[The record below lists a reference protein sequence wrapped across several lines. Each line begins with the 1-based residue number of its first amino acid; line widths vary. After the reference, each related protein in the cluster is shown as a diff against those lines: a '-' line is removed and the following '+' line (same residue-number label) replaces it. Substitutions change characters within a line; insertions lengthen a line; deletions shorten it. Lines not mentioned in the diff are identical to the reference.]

1 MEPINVFDY
10 EQLAQ
15 KRLPAMIWD
24 HIQGGSDDSV
34 TLHANRQAFERLR
47 LRPRVLVDVSVI
59 ETHTTVLGTPIQMP
73 ILVGPTAGHMLAHPE
88 GECAT
93 AQATEQAGTIMIV
106 SGFSSRTIEEIRA
119 STQAP
124 LWLQLYS
131 YHSLEVTGQF
141 VQRAT
146 AAGYQAIVL
155 TVDTAHLG
163 HREQDIR
170 NNFQRSR
177 FVPLAN
183 FIDNDVSETPLRHLV
198 DTWETV
204 DWLRTVTHLPIILKG
219 ILTPEDALLALQH
232 GVAGIVVSNHGG
244 RQLDGAISSIEALPD
259 IIQAVNGG
267 CEIYLDSGIRRGSDV
282 LKALALGARA
292 VLIGRPIFWG
302 LAVNGA
308 SGVYHI
314 LDLLHAE
321 LTMSMALSGRPTL
334 SSLDPSLIKMP
345 EQRI

>member
-1 MEPINVFDY
+1 MDPINLFDY

-15 KRLPAMIWD
+15 QRLPAVIWD
-24 HIQGGSDDSV
+24 HIQGGSDDSLTV
-34 TLHANRQAFERLR
+34 RANRQAFERLR

-59 ETHTTVLGTPIQMP
+59 ETHTTVLGTPIQLP

-93 AQATEQAGTIMIV
+93 AQAAEQAGTIMIV
-106 SGFSSRTIEEIRA
+106 SGFSSRTIEDIRA
-119 STQAP
+119 STQGP

-146 AAGYQAIVL
+146 AAGYQAIML

-204 DWLRTVTHLPIILKG
+204 DWLRTITHLPIILKG

-232 GVAGIVVSNHGG
+232 GVSGIVVSNHGG
-244 RQLDGAISSIEALPD
+244 RQLDGAITSIEALPD
-259 IIQAVNGG
+259 IVQAVNGG
-267 CEIYLDSGIRRGSDV
+267 CEVYLDSGIRRGSDV

-292 VLIGRPIFWG
+292 VLIGRPVFWG
-302 LAVNGA
+302 LAVNGGA
-308 SGVYHI
+308 GVHHV
-314 LDLLHAE
+314 LELLHAE
-321 LTMSMALSGRPTL
+321 LTMSMALAGRPTL

-345 EQRI
+345 ERRV

>member
-15 KRLPAMIWD
+15 KRMPAVIWD
-24 HIQGGSDDSV
+24 HIQGGSEDEV

-47 LRPRVLVDVSVI
+47 LRPRVLVDVSAI
-59 ETHTTVLGTPIQMP
+59 ETHTTVLGTPIHMP
-73 ILVGPTAGHMLAHPE
+73 IIVGPTAGHMLVHPE

-93 AQATEQAGTIMIV
+93 AQAAEQAGTIMIV
-106 SGFSSRTIEEIRA
+106 SGFSSRSIEEIHA
-119 STQAP
+119 STQGP

-141 VQRAT
+141 VQRAE

-163 HREQDIR
+163 KREQDIR

-183 FIDNDVSETPLRHLV
+183 FVDNDVSETPLRHLV

-204 DWLRTVTHLPIILKG
+204 DWLRTITRLPIILKG

-244 RQLDGAISSIEALPD
+244 RQLDGTISSIEALPE
-259 IIQAVNGG
+259 IVQAVNGG
-267 CEIYLDSGIRRGSDV
+267 CEIYLDSGIRRGTDI

-308 SGVYHI
+308 PGVHHI

-321 LTMSMALSGRPTL
+321 LTMSMALAGQPTL
-334 SSLDPSLIKMP
+334 SSLEPSLIKRP
-345 EQRI
+345 DQRM